1 MVGCPLS
8 CDELTYGCTRLEYA
22 RLCVEVDA
30 ALPFVHSFD
39 IESPLSTT
47 PIIVIVEYEWKPQR
61 CEQCKVFDHSCV
73 VSLPTTK
80 EPVVATDIPATTPI
94 PTPLPHNPGQV
105 VPPAIPPTI
114 PYIIAP
120 HTNPA
125 LPHTNLPNTNTS
137 TSPSTSTKHAI
148 PPETATS
155 SQAIATPNPSAN
167 ALLLPKLIPNSDQ
180 VFPAIKPLL
189 SMPPVEPTS
198 PADIEDCDSSQD
210 SGNEL
215 LGLQHHHV
223 TGLHATICLES
234 KMDSLRTTS
243 ATFSADQGDSN
254 EASTSFI
261 HPAESQVQ
269 SPPPTPA
276 TVKKKKGG
284 RKKKEA
290 RGL

>member
-1 MVGCPLS
+1 
-8 CDELTYGCTRLEYA
+8 
-22 RLCVEVDA
+22 
-30 ALPFVHSFD
+30 
-39 IESPLSTT
+39 
-47 PIIVIVEYEWKPQR
+47 
-61 CEQCKVFDHSCV
+61 
-73 VSLPTTK
+73 
-80 EPVVATDIPATTPI
+80 
-94 PTPLPHNPGQV
+94 
-105 VPPAIPPTI
+105 
-114 PYIIAP
+114 
-120 HTNPA
+120 
-125 LPHTNLPNTNTS
+125 
-137 TSPSTSTKHAI
+137 
-148 PPETATS
+148 
-155 SQAIATPNPSAN
+155 
-167 ALLLPKLIPNSDQ
+167 
-180 VFPAIKPLL
+180 
-189 SMPPVEPTS
+189 MPPVEPTS